1 MGTADAVESVAE
13 PRGTPRWRGVEE
25 IGAGPRRGGGRR
37 ARICSAAGRR
47 PVRSAREEAS
57 VRRPDGGQSEAK
69 RVDAT
74 QVEAGERAAGGCAK
88 RRYIL
93 EVK

>member
-1 MGTADAVESVAE
+1 MGRPELERRVGDWHWTA
-13 PRGTPRWRGVEE
+13 T
-25 IGAGPRRGGGRR
+25 GGGRR
-37 ARICSAAGRR
+37 ARIWSAAGRR

-57 VRRPDGGQSEAK
+57 VRRPDGGQLVVPGGAAPAK